1 MANKKKDLYQLS
13 AVESNVFDKNNFFYA
28 KEAFRSIRTN
38 LNFSILKEGSK
49 RIVISSPSPSE
60 GKTTTAANLA
70 ISMAQTENRV
80 LLIDTDLRKPRIH
93 VMFGLPASPGVTN
106 VLGRLASL
114 ADAIKHTKH
123 QNLDV
128 LCAGDKVVNPA
139 EMVSSEVMTQM
150 LDQLSKVYD
159 YIFIDTP
166 PLNVVSDAIPL
177 VKQSDGIVIVVRH
190 MVSTITELD
199 KAIHSL
205 QFVEA
210 NILGVILNDAKT
222 DAEGNKYGR
231 YGKYGKYSK
240 YNSYRNT

>member
-1 MANKKKDLYQLS
+1 
-13 AVESNVFDKNNFFYA
+13 
-28 KEAFRSIRTN
+28 
-38 LNFSILKEGSK
+38 
-49 RIVISSPSPSE
+49 
-60 GKTTTAANLA
+60 
-70 ISMAQTENRV
+70 
-80 LLIDTDLRKPRIH
+80 
-93 VMFGLPASPGVTN
+93 
-106 VLGRLASL
+106 
-114 ADAIKHTKH
+114 
-123 QNLDV
+123 
-128 LCAGDKVVNPA
+128 
-139 EMVSSEVMTQM
+139 M

-231 YGKYGKYSK
+231 YGKYGKYGKYSK